1 MGFIT
6 VVLLILIFSKLKQKL
21 ENIFVI
27 MPNQIRFKEYMILLQ
42 TDSIEDQIKDI
53 NKMIT
58 FLSNRKKHVSNII
71 DNRYERIKRLKHLK
85 RKF

>member
-1 MGFIT
+1 
-6 VVLLILIFSKLKQKL
+6 
-21 ENIFVI
+21 